1 MGREPTPV
9 VQEGSGRVLRNGL
22 RARGLHTALFL
33 AAGFLL
39 LSGMAILG
47 EGVPELQNLLGG
59 HVATGRWHR
68 WIGLGLVITLVLL
81 VPLLRPRAV
90 LTFLRESARF
100 SRLDFGWVRSFP
112 GFALGLSRQKL
123 PWHGGHFDPGQRL
136 FNLALVAAL
145 LALSVTGVLMA
156 FPDRFQ
162 PLVFAWSLRI
172 HRIATW
178 LFVALAAAHIFV
190 ASGLLPGYRGVWRA
204 MLGSGRVN
212 RSLARALW
220 PGWVERADAA
230 DTAQSANKEVLT
242 RTPARAGTLPSSSQ
256 TAVHRGQ

>member
-9 VQEGSGRVLRNGL
+9 VKEGSKRVLRNAW

-39 LSGMAILG
+39 VSGVAFLW
-47 EGVPELQNLLGG
+47 EVFAVQDLLGG
-59 HVATGRWHR
+59 HVAAARWHR
-68 WIGLGLVITLVLL
+68 WVGMGLVVTLGLL

-90 LTFLRESARF
+90 LTFIRESIRF
-100 SRLDFGWVRSFP
+100 SRPELRWFRSYP
-112 GFALGLSRQKL
+112 GFALGLSRHTL
-123 PWHGGHFDPGQRL
+123 PRHGGHFDPGQRL
-136 FNLALVAAL
+136 FNLALVAAF

-178 LFVALAAAHIFV
+178 LFVALAAAHILV

-204 MLGSGRVN
+204 MLGSGRVD
-212 RSLARALW
+212 RSLALGLW
-220 PGWVERADAA
+220 PGWVERVDAVDAA
-230 DTAQSANKEVLT
+230 DRVA
-242 RTPARAGTLPSSSQ
+242 PARAHELPSSSQ
-256 TAVHRGQ
+256 TVVHRGQE